1 MTTSKLLLGFIVALS
16 VVATGCSVNPKET
29 AGTAAVASPTA
40 PENRTSESAG
50 QQSVRSIVLENERKI
65 WEGFK
70 ARDANAVSALLADD
84 VQVVTVN
91 GRFNKSGFL
100 RIVPQLPEIPSYTI
114 TNASVIS
121 PNKDVAILTYDCKY
135 VTKEPRPMN
144 HSAFQTTVWV
154 NRGGN
159 WVAVFNQETKVSIEG
174 GRQIAA
180 PSN

>member
-1 MTTSKLLLGFIVALS
+1 MSHRHGDLHMTTSKLLVGFIVALLF
-16 VVATGCSVNPKET
+16 VATGCMANPQ
-29 AGTAAVASPTA
+29 GTTGTVAAASPA
-40 PENRTSESAG
+40 VPENRSSETAA

-70 ARDANAVSALLADD
+70 ARDANAVSALLGDD

-100 RIVPQLPEIPSYTI
+100 RIVPRLPEMPSYTI

-135 VTKEPRPMN
+135 VTKEPRLAN

-159 WVAVFNQETKVSIEG
+159 WVAVFNQETP
-174 GRQIAA
+174 Q
-180 PSN
+180 

>member
-1 MTTSKLLLGFIVALS
+1 MMSRHEDLYMTKSTLVVGFMLALS
-16 VVATGCSVNPKET
+16 FASVCCSVTPQDT
-29 AGTAAVASPTA
+29 AGTVAAASPA
-40 PENRTSESAG
+40 VPENRTSESAA
-50 QQSVRSIVLENERKI
+50 QQSVRSVVLENERKI

-70 ARDANAVSALLADD
+70 ARDPNAISALLADD

-91 GRFNKSGFL
+91 GRFNKSQFL
-100 RIVPQLPEIPSYTI
+100 RIVPQLPQIPSYTI

-135 VTKEPRPMN
+135 VTNEPRPMN

-159 WVAVFNQETKVSIEG
+159 WVAVFNQETP
-174 GRQIAA
+174 Q
-180 PSN
+180 

>member
-1 MTTSKLLLGFIVALS
+1 MTKSKL
-16 VVATGCSVNPKET
+16 VVASMLAVSLVGSGCSAKQQET
-29 AGTAAVASPTA
+29 DGRVAVASPA
-40 PENRTSESAG
+40 VPENRTNEGAT
-50 QQSVRSIVLENERKI
+50 QQPVRSIVLENERKI

-84 VQVVTVN
+84 VHVVTVD

-100 RIVPQLPEIPSYTI
+100 RIVPQLPEITSYTI

-121 PNKDVAILTYDCKY
+121 PNKDVAILTYDSKY
-135 VTKEPRPMN
+135 VTKEPRLMN

-159 WVAVFNQETKVSIEG
+159 WVAVFNQETP
-174 GRQIAA
+174 Q
-180 PSN
+180 